1 MLLKGKPVADAINL
15 RSKDL
20 CDELKQK
27 ALEPC
32 LAIFRIGEKDSDL
45 SYERGILKRC
55 DEVGVKVLINVFKED
70 VSTEEF
76 YEALDK
82 ANSNDNIHGIL
93 VFRPLPE
100 RFDDDQ
106 LRNHINPDKD
116 IDGCSDMSLAS
127 IFVNK
132 KTGFA
137 PCTAQAVIEILDHY
151 QIDVS
156 GKNVVVIGRSLV
168 IGKPV
173 AALLLNRNA
182 TVTVCHSK
190 TENIKEIASKADI
203 LICASGQMESINAEY
218 VNNKQSVIDVGISW
232 NEKKQKLCGDV
243 DFDGVNEKVENIT
256 PVPGGVGSVTSSVL
270 INHVVEACYRKGQ

>member
-20 CDELKQK
+20 CDELKRK
-27 ALEPC
+27 ALKPC

-55 DEVGVKVLINVFKED
+55 DEVGVKAIINVFKQD

-82 ANSNDNIHGIL
+82 ANSDDNIHGIL

-151 QIDVS
+151 QIDIS

-203 LICASGQMESINAEY
+203 LICASGKMESINAEY
-218 VNNKQSVIDVGISW
+218 TNSKQSVIDVGISW

-243 DFDGVNEKVENIT
+243 DFDDVNDKVENIT
-256 PVPGGVGSVTSSVL
+256 PVPRGVGSVTSSVL